1 MYIRLRVWTQLDNI
15 IYTEQ
20 LRYVRNQNFPN
31 YFELA
36 ERPVDVLFDDSG
48 FWGVT
53 LRSGVKKIAIFR

>member
-1 MYIRLRVWTQLDNI
+1 MWTQPDNI

-20 LRYVRNQNFPN
+20 LHYVRNQNFPN

-36 ERPVDVLFDDSG
+36 ERPVDVLFDYSG
-48 FWGVT
+48 FWAVT